1 MAETRQ
7 RIMVVDDE
15 QDICEILRF
24 NLASSGYEVHVANS
38 AEEALETL
46 RTAPPHTFDLFL
58 LDVMMSGMSGFD
70 LANIL
75 KSKDSTADIPII
87 FLTAK
92 DTANDA
98 ITGLN
103 IGADD
108 YISKPFSLQEVMLR
122 IKAVLRRTAPGA
134 PPRQRGNSLTFE
146 TMAIDQDRK
155 RVSIDGTEVP
165 LTRTEYELL
174 RLLVSECGRVLSR
187 QELIERAWPDDVLVS
202 DRTVDVNIT
211 RLRKK
216 VGPYAAHIATRMGFG
231 YLFEG

>member
-1 MAETRQ
+1 
-7 RIMVVDDE
+7 
-15 QDICEILRF
+15 
-24 NLASSGYEVHVANS
+24 
-38 AEEALETL
+38 
-46 RTAPPHTFDLFL
+46 
-58 LDVMMSGMSGFD
+58 MMSGMSGFD

-75 KSKDSTADIPII
+75 KSKGTTADIPII

-122 IKAVLRRTAPGA
+122 IKAVLRRTTPGDA
-134 PPRQRGNSLTFE
+134 HRRQGNVLAFE
-146 TMAIDQDRK
+146 TMAIDQDKK
-155 RVSIDGTEVP
+155 RVSIDGSEIP

-174 RLLVSECGRVLSR
+174 RLLVSERGRVLSR

-231 YLFEG
+231 YLFEE

>member
-1 MAETRQ
+1 MTGARQ

-24 NLASSGYEVHVANS
+24 NLASGGYDVQTANS
-38 AEEALETL
+38 AEEALEAL
-46 RTAPPHTFDLFL
+46 RAAPPHAFDLFL
-58 LDVMMSGMSGFD
+58 LDVMMGGMSGFD
-70 LANIL
+70 LAGIL
-75 KSKDSTADIPII
+75 KQKEATADIPII

-92 DTANDA
+92 DTANDT

-122 IKAVLRRTAPGA
+122 IRAVLRRTSPVTT
-134 PPRQRGNSLTFE
+134 PRRKGNILTFA
-146 TMAIDQDRK
+146 TMTIDQDRK
-155 RVSIDGTEVP
+155 KVSIDGADVP

-174 RLLVSECGRVLSR
+174 RLLVSERGRVLSR
-187 QELIERAWPDDVLVS
+187 QELIERAWPADVLVS
-202 DRTVDVNIT
+202 GRTVDVNIT

-216 VGPYAAHIATRMGFG
+216 VGPYAALIATRMGFG